1 MERGKLWFTCKVWEK
16 NVFFHLKKYIDI
28 FVWIFVVILYY
39 FLKFCLNFYFWCFWF
54 LFIVRE
60 MKNMTLHREDL
71 EEVGLREV
79 EGKEYNQNILY
90 GRYK

>member
-1 MERGKLWFTCKVWEK
+1 
-16 NVFFHLKKYIDI
+16 
-28 FVWIFVVILYY
+28 
-39 FLKFCLNFYFWCFWF
+39 
-54 LFIVRE
+54 
-60 MKNMTLHREDL
+60 MTLHREDL